1 MFTAHCDTPLTL
13 LAPSHTAGAF
23 TQSPAMIAEVL
34 ADLKSSE
41 CEHVDVTI
49 TRRNICFRG
58 RSRYSGSQVEVEL
71 HSQRQQRWQQ
81 QPYAGQ
87 RGGSGGGGS
96 GGYVMATG
104 LTLRADSEQG
114 MSATFLVRHL
124 LKMQKLC
131 KEASDLLLQM
141 VGTSPCLYNICL

>member
-23 TQSPAMIAEVL
+23 TQSPVMIAEVL

-71 HSQRQQRWQQ
+71 HSQRQQQLLN
-81 QPYAGQ
+81 AGQ

-96 GGYVMATG
+96 GGCVMAAG